1 MDDGEHFNEGNGLDR
16 DSHMLRVVDRNQPPQ
31 ARTLARDLMNL
42 NLIIIKVYQAR
53 LAAEVPLRKE
63 SNKMCMNEIR

>member
-1 MDDGEHFNEGNGLDR
+1 
-16 DSHMLRVVDRNQPPQ
+16 MLRVVDRKQPPQ
-31 ARTLARDLMNL
+31 ARTLARDLMNW

-53 LAAEVPLRKE
+53 LAAPVPLRKE